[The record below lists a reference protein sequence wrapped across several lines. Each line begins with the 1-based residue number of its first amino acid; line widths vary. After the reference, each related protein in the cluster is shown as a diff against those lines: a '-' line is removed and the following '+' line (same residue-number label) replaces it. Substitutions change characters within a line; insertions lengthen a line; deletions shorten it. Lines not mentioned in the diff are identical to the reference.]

1 MAASPRRVGAETS
14 KTRDTLL
21 DCVETMLLEEG
32 YASVSYRALAA
43 KAGVTASLVQYYFP
57 SLDEIFLAAIR
68 RYSDRNLELFR
79 TALQKRPQDPLHAMW
94 EYSWDEATGALI
106 TEFMALGNH
115 RKSIRSAI
123 AEVTERMRKLQIG
136 VLCETLGADA
146 RLEGELSL
154 GAVVLLIT
162 GIPKFLNWK
171 KVSES
176 KPPTQR
182 WYRRLSAT
190 STRSSRLSPEAN
202 ARPPRHPHEPVG
214 KECDGGGS
222 DPRPAITQATGDPAG
237 HAEDHAGRGLCLGY
251 VRSGGYRGGRGEGP
265 CLLLLFDAGR
275 VVHRG
280 PA

>member
-162 GIPKFLNWK
+162 GIPKFLNLEEGVGVK
-171 KVSES
+171 TAHTEVVQAVERYLDAIEPVVARGKRKTS
-176 KPPTQR
+176 KT
-182 WYRRLSAT
+182 
-190 STRSSRLSPEAN
+190 SSR
-202 ARPPRHPHEPVG
+202 ARR
-214 KECDGGGS
+214 
-222 DPRPAITQATGDPAG
+222 
-237 HAEDHAGRGLCLGY
+237 
-251 VRSGGYRGGRGEGP
+251 
-265 CLLLLFDAGR
+265 
-275 VVHRG
+275 
-280 PA
+280 